1 MHRHMEDRQMSNEK
15 TTTSSALE
23 NFNPGRASLLEMRA
37 DPSRFPRLK
46 SVPREQAVFEMTKI
60 VNQAFLYRGQAA
72 DPTNIQFIS
81 SALVQE
87 LLDDDKYGA
96 GYLSLAE
103 IQMVVKRAVL
113 GGSEMFGISV
123 ASLYKVIMEFVK
135 GEGHLNQ
142 QKILDARRKEE
153 DKRLQASGLTPM
165 LRAFTGE
172 FVKNHKINK

>member
-1 MHRHMEDRQMSNEK
+1 MHRHMEDRQMSNEM
-15 TTTSSALE
+15 TTTSSSLE

-103 IQMVVKRAVL
+103 IQVVVKRAVL

-123 ASLYKVIMEFVK
+123 ASLYKVIIEYIK
-135 GEGHLNQ
+135 GEGH
-142 QKILDARRKEE
+142 
-153 DKRLQASGLTPM
+153 RLQQEVSERKRKSEQEQIKNSVIAPM
-165 LRAFTGE
+165 LQAYAGE
-172 FVKNHKINK
+172 LLNHSKL